1 MMKTDDSEE
10 EYLLVGKTSLE
21 ELLAPIKRSA
31 RLRYN
36 CISVSQRLVALG
48 SNTGGIYVFSRLDKK
63 LLQIA
68 FADKE
73 TNSVSIVKFSPHGKF
88 VAFASGSSVHVLDLK
103 LETRSKAETLR
114 SSSDL
119 GVAMATYLHWDET
132 NSKLYVGD
140 DSGGIHLMT
149 VHTNK
154 AKNLFSLPLEVIMK
168 LDSGVVQID
177 SVDDRLLVST
187 LTRCYLC
194 NTKQHTY
201 TQIGKKLRDGSYGSC
216 FLHVGDSTM
225 IYSARPGSR
234 VWEVD
239 YEGAVLNTHQFRQLL
254 AIPPSPVLN
263 LLRAL
268 PSSAGLSAAQSVSFP
283 KLLVLHPNLLLTWTT
298 SSIYVLDPINVKV
311 ILWCN
316 QFSGIV
322 DVACVGQELFVFLQ
336 TMEVQCVSFLPVT
349 VVIPLYM
356 RLSNVETAA
365 DLCLRHREI
374 FMHKHVRKR
383 FATADLLKICN
394 QLVGIELNEK
404 AEKIHELIKEI
415 EQKTVVDVDLESSE
429 SSGKICSASLFSDI
443 QEIVV
448 EPQNQRNNDT
458 HNQVQH
464 KATKHTSAN
473 NKDEIEIQ
481 SSNLKENTNFGRN
494 LDVGIKLDSII
505 EGTDTVGNGQHATSV
520 NGFYNTYNTT
530 GSDHILGE
538 SNEEMQGSTHTP
550 NVVEDESAYEIQ
562 EMTQQTN
569 VLNEESVDVFDMMG
583 EMNNLPLDDTTG
595 YTQSNSDC
603 EENKLTSISQT
614 DSPRILVNSAAL
626 VAENDSSNVRE
637 EYPIEQDSKTLNI
650 TDCNIETEI
659 TAEAKQMA
667 EDEMFME
674 NDVLGL
680 LPAKVLLPRRSS
692 LTSLSSMSSA
702 EVMFDQPTTLEEGD
716 EDQIAVPVRR
726 KTGRK
731 KKRRSVGDVVTRQ
744 GRRHSSAGSLQ
755 ADTASP
761 RDGSLAM
768 LDDGSSPS
776 VSGLIGGEEDSISL
790 YSNNSVNLEDG
801 VCTHALARDTPDSAS
816 LDQTIDTLSLGSPMS
831 ASGDHGYSG
840 EFGRSDEFLQ
850 SGESYTGESK
860 QRGATLTSAAPKA
873 AFKQFKDKVQNKM
886 STKTKTLIKNIKDKN
901 LLTKAKEFAEN
912 LSQGSENY
920 LNSIEGM
927 ITELPSGR
935 NNNDVEASLSEETYS
950 STEVDGVSTF
960 DETDSAPKSVVDLKT
975 LEKATQNTKEKL
987 NNVDILTNSELLYN
1001 TLFDWVTVL
1010 NETIHEMHLIKYGSQ
1025 SRPHIL
1031 SVLENNNEK
1040 LKSSTGKPK
1049 DSNSANSIGESTVST
1064 ECALTLCGTSP
1075 ENSTVMVT
1083 VLQDKDF
1090 CYVKDPLL
1098 LPRLLFKDVCE
1109 LAQACFDIGC
1119 HGNIM
1124 KFHKNTSGKSSFSQ
1138 GHDKMPVCD
1147 TDCGASNGEESCSC
1161 SNTGINGDAKETVIG
1176 CAEREL
1182 TSTSVVTNCDKS
1194 ASHIRDD
1201 MSKTFMNTFQTVT
1214 VCDKVEQTQHE
1225 HIEQNGNTQEKEK
1238 ILNMQ
1243 SSEND
1248 VNQGHNNMLPK
1259 CADTIENVNTAMC
1272 TTSEHFK
1279 NIQTVICAASVPEER
1294 PSSVEVGKEVQD
1306 KEMGFFLRCYFP
1318 YMQVGKVRA
1327 DVLSGRAGY
1336 HTWTAIITCME
1347 VLAAY
1352 DSERYGVEQRSIIGH
1367 LLENQAHLDHGA
1379 ALVGHVARL
1388 FRSRSPDIGEVCMR
1402 CSPHVTPMDVLYL
1415 SRLHNVSMDTTFKPY
1430 VMWLSYD
1437 SSASVREAVFAGLHK
1452 HMSLLL
1458 SWLEMLLSDGLNE
1471 ADTRTMQGQSRVM
1484 SHQLQWK
1491 HGGQLAKLTQ
1501 CVELTSVPDVLDLFY
1516 KYRYWV
1522 GVLKLLKMSGR
1533 HRDHLTLVL
1542 QLRDRKLISGTS
1554 EIGYMPHSAEEWKE
1568 LLLLYK
1574 SICVDQSEDATDS
1587 DLLTWSSLAIL
1598 LVRYVGPEGAVSLL
1612 EECQV
1617 PDGVLSPEFFQ
1628 TCLLSGLV
1636 NNYQRK
1642 VLHAM
1647 LEKVDSYLWSQRPT
1661 AVTPQ
1666 VHFLAVT
1673 ERSISGETS
1682 QQQQRTQAQALGGYL
1697 CSEGDPAYQTEDP
1710 ECHWGIKTRINKVCL
1725 CCNISLMEAVSHD
1738 DPGVLIFKCGHGFHK
1753 LCVPGRL
1760 CPLCHD
1766 LGLQQEC
1773 EPVC

>member
-187 LTRCYLC
+187 LTR
-194 NTKQHTY
+194 HTY

-263 LLRAL
+263 LL
-268 PSSAGLSAAQSVSFP
+268 S
-283 KLLVLHPNLLLTWTT
+283 PNLLLTWTT

-950 STEVDGVSTF
+950 STEVDG
-960 DETDSAPKSVVDLKT
+960 
-975 LEKATQNTKEKL
+975 
-987 NNVDILTNSELLYN
+987 
-1001 TLFDWVTVL
+1001 
-1010 NETIHEMHLIKYGSQ
+1010 
-1025 SRPHIL
+1025 
-1031 SVLENNNEK
+1031 
-1040 LKSSTGKPK
+1040 
-1049 DSNSANSIGESTVST
+1049 
-1064 ECALTLCGTSP
+1064 
-1075 ENSTVMVT
+1075 
-1083 VLQDKDF
+1083 
-1090 CYVKDPLL
+1090 
-1098 LPRLLFKDVCE
+1098 
-1109 LAQACFDIGC
+1109 
-1119 HGNIM
+1119 
-1124 KFHKNTSGKSSFSQ
+1124 
-1138 GHDKMPVCD
+1138 HDKMPVCD

-1248 VNQGHNNMLPK
+1248 VNQ
-1259 CADTIENVNTAMC
+1259 
-1272 TTSEHFK
+1272 
-1279 NIQTVICAASVPEER
+1279 ASVPEER

-1379 ALVGHVARL
+1379 ALVGHVA
-1388 FRSRSPDIGEVCMR
+1388 
-1402 CSPHVTPMDVLYL
+1402 
-1415 SRLHNVSMDTTFKPY
+1415 
-1430 VMWLSYD
+1430 
-1437 SSASVREAVFAGLHK
+1437 REAVFAGLHK

-1666 VHFLAVT
+1666 
-1673 ERSISGETS
+1673 
-1682 QQQQRTQAQALGGYL
+1682 GGYL

-1738 DPGVLIFKCGHGFHK
+1738 DPGVLIFKCVMSK
-1753 LCVPGRL
+1753 IIRL
-1760 CPLCHD
+1760 HIKVTISAIKEKNVFNIIKNYD
-1766 LGLQQEC
+1766 L
-1773 EPVC
+1773 